1 MNARGTLWIA
11 TLAVAA
17 IGAWVLWAAAPGPN
31 WGLWALAA
39 SAGGLACAK
48 TARAGL
54 GVRSELACLGCALAA
69 GAAITA
75 DPFFHVLIFLGVLW
89 LFALAALLAGDPRA
103 ERISLPL
110 ALVAPVAAMA
120 RVLPEAT
127 WRAGEL
133 VTVVGTQRH
142 RPLLRGGMLAL
153 VVVGVFAIIL
163 AGADPLL
170 AALRFELVQV
180 LDRFEF
186 IPRCVF
192 FVALLVVALG
202 SYGTILRPGPVA
214 AALPSPAV
222 PTPRWA
228 DVERIIVFGAVALL
242 FALFLGLQLAYLF
255 GNAPALADSGVTFAE
270 YARRGFA
277 ELTIVASLCTLL
289 ILRLEG
295 GARRGPREPAVRG
308 LALTLVGLLWILLL
322 SAFRRLWLYEEAY
335 GFTTA
340 RLYAQAYMAVVA
352 FALLMLIVELLRGL
366 DAKRLLRHTVA
377 AGVLTVVLLSVWN
390 HESWIAG
397 QNLERAGRGGSLD
410 VHYLV
415 WHLSLNAV
423 PTLVSALDHTPVR
436 GSLREALQERYSRG
450 TRASPCVWFEWNLR
464 QRQAVHALR
473 AAGLLAEDGARP
485 AAFRGCIR
493 IAPSPPRH

>member
-1 MNARGTLWIA
+1 M
-11 TLAVAA
+11 
-17 IGAWVLWAAAPGPN
+17 
-31 WGLWALAA
+31 
-39 SAGGLACAK
+39 
-48 TARAGL
+48 
-54 GVRSELACLGCALAA
+54 
-69 GAAITA
+69 
-75 DPFFHVLIFLGVLW
+75 
-89 LFALAALLAGDPRA
+89 
-103 ERISLPL
+103 
-110 ALVAPVAAMA
+110 
-120 RVLPEAT
+120 
-127 WRAGEL
+127 
-133 VTVVGTQRH
+133 
-142 RPLLRGGMLAL
+142 
-153 VVVGVFAIIL
+153 
-163 AGADPLL
+163 
-170 AALRFELVQV
+170 
-180 LDRFEF
+180 
-186 IPRCVF
+186 
-192 FVALLVVALG
+192 
-202 SYGTILRPGPVA
+202 
-214 AALPSPAV
+214 
-222 PTPRWA
+222 
-228 DVERIIVFGAVALL
+228 
-242 FALFLGLQLAYLF
+242 
-255 GNAPALADSGVTFAE
+255 
-270 YARRGFA
+270 
-277 ELTIVASLCTLL
+277 
-289 ILRLEG
+289 
-295 GARRGPREPAVRG
+295 RG

-390 HESWIAG
+390 RESWIAG